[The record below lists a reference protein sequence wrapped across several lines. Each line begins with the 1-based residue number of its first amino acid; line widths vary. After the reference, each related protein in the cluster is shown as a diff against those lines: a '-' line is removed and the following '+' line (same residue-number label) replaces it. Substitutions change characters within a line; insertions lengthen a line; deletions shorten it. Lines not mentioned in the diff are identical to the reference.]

1 MLPILAG
8 KSKSSAS
15 TAFVNFPYLAPM
27 PKSVHIPY
35 RSLWK
40 MAFLTAPLLA
50 VALAS
55 PILIAS
61 GLGWEYAGLILPAT
75 TGIALL
81 AWSLNLAL
89 LPWMQR
95 LGKWKW
101 LQIFLIGGLMI
112 CVSFLVI
119 RIMHGQLPPQ
129 AERLSMVRYVNAFA
143 VNTIIYVLIDL
154 RMLSETKARLV
165 EENAQLRMS
174 GLETQYQILKDQV
187 NPHFLFNAL
196 GTIRSLARRDPELT
210 EAYIIRLSDFLRVTL
225 QEARDHVPLADELR
239 LVRDY
244 VELQKMRFHEALVFE
259 CSAEVPEG
267 DLRLPHFALLT
278 LVENAVKHNAMTVE
292 SPLHIRI
299 SRVGRRIT
307 VWNNRQS
314 RPLHSPGN
322 GSGIANLRKRCQI
335 LGHGELVVEETADAF
350 SVSFDLSPS

>member
-1 MLPILAG
+1 M
-8 KSKSSAS
+8 SKSI
-15 TAFVNFPYLAPM
+15 
-27 PKSVHIPY
+27 HIPY

-40 MAFLTAPLLA
+40 MALLTAPLLA

-61 GLGWEYAGLILPAT
+61 GIGWEYAGVILPAT

-81 AWSLNLAL
+81 AWALNLAF

-112 CVSFLVI
+112 SVSMVI
-119 RIMHGQLPPQ
+119 LKVLHGQLPPQ
-129 AERLSMVRYVNAFA
+129 AERLAMIRYVNAFA

-165 EENAQLRMS
+165 EENAQLRMT

-196 GTIRSLARRDPELT
+196 GTIKSLARRDPALT

-225 QEARDHVPLADELR
+225 QEARDHVTLSDELR

-244 VELQKMRFHEALVFE
+244 IELQKMRFHSAL
-259 CSAEVPEG
+259 
-267 DLRLPHFALLT
+267 
-278 LVENAVKHNAMTVE
+278 
-292 SPLHIRI
+292 
-299 SRVGRRIT
+299 
-307 VWNNRQS
+307 
-314 RPLHSPGN
+314 
-322 GSGIANLRKRCQI
+322 
-335 LGHGELVVEETADAF
+335 
-350 SVSFDLSPS
+350 

>member
-1 MLPILAG
+1 M
-8 KSKSSAS
+8 SKSI
-15 TAFVNFPYLAPM
+15 
-27 PKSVHIPY
+27 HIPY

-40 MAFLTAPLLA
+40 MALLTAPLLA

-61 GLGWEYAGLILPAT
+61 GIGWEYAGVILPAT

-81 AWSLNLAL
+81 AWALNLAF

-112 CVSFLVI
+112 SVSMVI
-119 RIMHGQLPPQ
+119 LKVLHGQLPPQ
-129 AERLSMVRYVNAFA
+129 AERLAMIRYVNAFA

-165 EENAQLRMS
+165 EENAQLRMT
-174 GLETQYQILKDQV
+174 GLETQYEILKDQV

-196 GTIRSLARRDPELT
+196 GTIKSLARRDPALT

-225 QEARDHVPLADELR
+225 QEARDHVTLSDELR

-244 VELQKMRFHEALVFE
+244 IELQKMRFHEALDFE
-259 CSAEVPEG
+259 CAAEVSSAEFK
-267 DLRLPHFALLT
+267 LPYFSLLT
-278 LVENAVKHNAMTVE
+278 LVENAVKHNSMTVE
-292 SPLHIRI
+292 APLRIRI
-299 SRVGRRIT
+299 TRVGDRIT

-314 RPLHSPGN
+314 KSMHAAGN
-322 GSGIANLRKRCQI
+322 GSGLSNLQHRCRI
-335 LGHGELVVEETADAF
+335 LGHGEIDIQESATEY
-350 SVSFDLSPS
+350 SVSFNLLPV

>member
-1 MLPILAG
+1 MGFG
-8 KSKSSAS
+8 KI
-15 TAFVNFPYLAPM
+15 PYLAPM
-27 PKSVHIPY
+27 SKSVHIPY

-40 MAFLTAPLLA
+40 MALLTAPLLA

-81 AWSLNLAL
+81 AWSLNLAF

-112 CVSFLVI
+112 GVSFLVI
-119 RIMHGQLPPQ
+119 RLLHGQLPPQ
-129 AERLSMVRYVNAFA
+129 AERLSMIRYVNAFA

-165 EENAQLRMS
+165 EENAQLRMT

-196 GTIRSLARRDPELT
+196 GTIKSLARRDPALT

-225 QEARDHVPLADELR
+225 QEARDHVTLSDELR

-244 VELQKMRFHEALVFE
+244 IELQKMRFHEALVFE
-259 CSAEVPEG
+259 CSAEVSAGEFK
-267 DLRLPHFALLT
+267 LPYFSLLT
-278 LVENAVKHNAMTVE
+278 LVENAVKHNSMTAD
-292 SPLHIRI
+292 SPLQIRI
-299 SRVGRRIT
+299 TRAGDQIT
-307 VWNNRQS
+307 VTNNRQIRS
-314 RPLHSPGN
+314 IHAAGN
-322 GSGIANLRKRCQI
+322 GSGLSNLQNRCRI
-335 LGHGELVVEETADAF
+335 LGHGDIRILETAAEY
-350 SVSFDLSPS
+350 SVSFQLLPL